1 MPEIPMV
8 SVLMTAYNREKYI
21 SEAIESVLASTYKD
35 FELVIVDDCSS
46 DKTVE
51 IAKQYE
57 AKDNRVKVF
66 VNEKNLGDYPN
77 RNKAASY
84 GRGTYLKY
92 LDSDDVMRNDC
103 LEKMV
108 SQMELCPECAFGIS
122 SRSLNHS
129 IIHTPENSYRVHFF
143 ERGIL
148 DISPSGSII
157 RNDVFKIENGFW
169 ETRCVSDFEFWLRL
183 AKKYA
188 VIEME
193 KDLIYWREH
202 EGQEINLGRIEYL
215 EHNINIVSE
224 KLKGSCLTEAEQ
236 NEILKSYR
244 KATSRQI
251 LKNFRPLHILEAIR
265 LFRMNKLSL
274 FDAI

>member
-1 MPEIPMV
+1 MPETPMV

-21 SEAIESVLASTYKD
+21 AEAIESVLASSYND
-35 FELVIVDDCSS
+35 FELLIVDDCSS
-46 DKTVE
+46 DNTVE

-84 GRGTYLKY
+84 GRGKYLKY
-92 LDSDDVMRNDC
+92 LDSDDVMRKDC

-108 SQMELCPECAFGIS
+108 SQMELYPECAFGIS

-157 RNDVFKIENGFW
+157 RNDIFKIENGFW

-183 AKKYA
+183 AQKHP
-188 VIEME
+188 VLELQ

-202 EGQEINLGRIEYL
+202 EEQEINLGKIEYL
-215 EHNINIVSE
+215 EHNLNIISE
-224 KLKGSCLTEAEQ
+224 KLKGSLL
-236 NEILKSYR
+236 NELDQTAILIKYR
-244 KATSRQI
+244 KTTTRQI
-251 LKNFRPLHILEAIR
+251 IKRVFSLGISRSFN
-265 LFRMNKLSL
+265 LFKVNKISL
-274 FDAI
+274 FDAL